1 MERMSAGAAPNRH
14 FFIAGAF
21 LAAWVLLALASVHAL
36 MASRQVAGQGAPPFD
51 WLLLASELLRLS
63 PWVAAAPLLFWLA
76 RRFPISEQGT
86 ARAIVVHALAAVVL
100 IPLVTLCGI
109 LLARTIEI
117 PNGFSSLKPDRIL
130 WATIMMSLYG
140 LPIYI
145 SVAATG
151 QANAYFE
158 RYRIRERLLAQAQ
171 LRALQAQINP
181 HFLFNTLNA
190 IAALGH
196 RDPSRA
202 EIALSRL
209 SELIRTAL
217 ADRGQTVPLKDEIAF
232 VRGYIDLYEVL
243 LPEKIR
249 ATFDVDDEAWNAAV
263 PPMLLQPLIENAIVH
278 GIAKRAQGGGIGL
291 TARKDGGR
299 LTIALVNDAADKPT
313 TPGNAVGLANV
324 RERLR
329 ALYGN
334 AQACEST
341 ATVERATV
349 TLSLPFTRVGA
360 ARE

>member
-1 MERMSAGAAPNRH
+1 MSSEAP
-14 FFIAGAF
+14 
-21 LAAWVLLALASVHAL
+21 V
-36 MASRQVAGQGAPPFD
+36 PFD
-51 WLLLASELLRLS
+51 WPLLTAELLRIA
-63 PWVAAAPLLFWLA
+63 PWAFVAPLVFWLA
-76 RRFPISEQGT
+76 NRFPVSEKGT
-86 ARAIVVHALAAVVL
+86 LRPIIAHAAAAVIL
-100 IPLVTLCGI
+100 IPLVTLSGI
-109 LLARTIEI
+109 LLARMIPM

-130 WATIMMSLYG
+130 WATIMMSLYN

-145 SVAATG
+145 AVAATG
-151 QANAYFE
+151 QALAYFE
-158 RYRIRERLLAQAQ
+158 RYRLRERLLAQAQ
-171 LRALQAQINP
+171 LRALRAQINP

-202 EIALSRL
+202 ETALARL
-209 SELIRTAL
+209 SELIRAAL
-217 ADRGQTVPLKDEIAF
+217 ADRGQAVPLKDEVAF

-278 GIAKRAQGGGIGL
+278 GIAKRAHGGGIGL
-291 TARKDGGR
+291 TARQNGDR
-299 LTIALVNDAADKPT
+299 LTIALVNDAADTPT
-313 TPGNAVGLANV
+313 RPGNAVGLSNV
-324 RERLR
+324 RERLQ

-334 AQACEST
+334 AQACELTTT
-341 ATVERATV
+341 AERATV